1 MEGDPTSVK
10 TSSTQRKRQSYRTTK
25 EKPHLRDTQMERA
38 YKNTWNRRS
47 EAFPWTVSVFQ
58 LQVQTQYR
66 PQWVILWMDIHTE
79 RDRMRGYETAVLGHV
94 YKLNYTQKFNA
105 SCYVDDSQKFK
116 LQTKGK
122 HEPTKRFP
130 TACNARNFNSIKSS
144 WPKCTPDAI
153 QEQHRSLIL
162 ALSERNVTPSFATH
176 TQTDK
181 NTQVETHT
189 KPCEGRFGFSSC

>member
-1 MEGDPTSVK
+1 M
-10 TSSTQRKRQSYRTTK
+10 STT
-25 EKPHLRDTQMERA
+25 P
-38 YKNTWNRRS
+38 KN
-47 EAFPWTVSVFQ
+47 
-58 LQVQTQYR
+58 
-66 PQWVILWMDIHTE
+66 
-79 RDRMRGYETAVLGHV
+79 
-94 YKLNYTQKFNA
+94 LNYRQKANMNQ
-105 SCYVDDSQKFK
+105 QKGFQQ
-116 LQTKGK
+116 LVI
-122 HEPTKRFP
+122 
-130 TACNARNFNSIKSS
+130 ARNFNSIKSS